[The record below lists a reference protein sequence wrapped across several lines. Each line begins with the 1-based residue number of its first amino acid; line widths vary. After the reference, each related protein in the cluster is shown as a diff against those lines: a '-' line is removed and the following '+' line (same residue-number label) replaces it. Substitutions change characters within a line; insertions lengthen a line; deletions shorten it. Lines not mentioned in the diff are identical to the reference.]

1 MVIVQVAVRVSVV
14 STVAGAAASLCANID
29 LVAASVAFNNPA
41 PCIVSDAPELVKVAA
56 MATTAFDGPPVPV
69 EFVQVAAPSKG
80 VDKPAESAGSSR
92 SISSSPYGPAPS
104 SSPIYLKPASE
115 VLLQTELPEASPPVR
130 ANNNLEAQFS
140 PLFTTTL
147 SPWE

>member
-14 STVAGAAASLCANID
+14 STVAGAAASLWANID
-29 LVAASVAFNNPA
+29 RVAVEEAFSNPA
-41 PCIVSDAPELVKVAA
+41 PCMVSDAPELVKVAA
-56 MATTAFDGPPVPV
+56 MTTTAFEVPPVPV

-80 VDKPAESAGSSR
+80 VVNPAESAGSSR
-92 SISSSPYGPAPS
+92 SLSSSPYGPAPS

-115 VLLQTELPEASPPVR
+115 VLLQTVLPEASPPVL
-130 ANNNLEAQFS
+130 ANNSLEAQFS